1 MATLSKANMVTGN
14 TITAADV
21 TQLVDAFTAGGG
33 YSVSISGSV
42 TGSAT
47 SASFAT
53 TASYS
58 ETATSS
64 SFATTASYSETSV
77 SSSFATTSSIAY
89 GVQYTSLSPSW
100 GSFPPSS
107 PLPITSVTAD
117 LIVVN
122 AAGSIGLAFGAGYEG
137 QKIKLITDPAIS
149 EIEATNVSITAS
161 GQVNGL
167 NTRTVSAGF
176 PSTLDQLSLVQ
187 AMQSCEFYYI
197 GGEWQFVGNLA
208 TP

>member
-64 SFATTASYSETSV
+64 SFATT
-77 SSSFATTSSIAY
+77 SSIAY
-89 GVQYTSLSPSW
+89 SVQYTSLSPSW

-107 PLPITSVTAD
+107 PLPITSATAD

-122 AAGSIGLAFGAGYEG
+122 TAGSIGLSFGAGYEG
-137 QKIKLITDPAIS
+137 QKLKLITDPATS
-149 EIEATNVSITAS
+149 EINATNVSISAS
-161 GQVNGL
+161 GQVLGL
-167 NTRTVSAGF
+167 NTITVSAGS
-176 PSTLDQLSLVQ
+176 PSTLDQLSLVTQ
-187 AMQSCEFYYI
+187 MQSCEFYYI
-197 GGEWQFVGNLA
+197 GGKWQFVGNLA

>member
-58 ETATSS
+58 ETATS
-64 SFATTASYSETSV
+64 ASYVKDRKSV
-77 SSSFATTSSIAY
+77 
-89 GVQYTSLSPSW
+89 V
-100 GSFPPSS
+100 
-107 PLPITSVTAD
+107 
-117 LIVVN
+117 
-122 AAGSIGLAFGAGYEG
+122 
-137 QKIKLITDPAIS
+137 
-149 EIEATNVSITAS
+149 
-161 GQVNGL
+161 
-167 NTRTVSAGF
+167 
-176 PSTLDQLSLVQ
+176 
-187 AMQSCEFYYI
+187 
-197 GGEWQFVGNLA
+197 
-208 TP
+208 

>member
-58 ETATSS
+58 ET
-64 SFATTASYSETSV
+64 SV

-107 PLPITSVTAD
+107 PLPITSATAD
-117 LIVVN
+117 LIIVN
-122 AAGSIGLAFGAGYEG
+122 TAGSIGLSFGAGYDG
-137 QKIKLITDPAIS
+137 QKLKLITDPATS
-149 EIEATNVSITAS
+149 EITAVNVSITSS
-161 GQVNGL
+161 GQVLGL
-167 NTRTVSAGF
+167 NTRTVSAGS
-176 PSTLDQLSLVQ
+176 PSTLDQLSLLQ
-187 AMQSCEFYYI
+187 TMQSCEFYYI
-197 GGEWQFVGNLA
+197 GGKWQFVGNLA

>member
-64 SFATTASYSETSV
+64 SFATT
-77 SSSFATTSSIAY
+77 SSIAY
-89 GVQYTSLSPSW
+89 SVQYTSLSPSW

-107 PLPITSVTAD
+107 PLPITSATAD
-117 LIVVN
+117 LIIVN
-122 AAGSIGLAFGAGYEG
+122 TAGSIGLSFGAGYEG
-137 QKIKLITDPAIS
+137 QKIKLITDPSTS
-149 EIEATNVSITAS
+149 EINATNVSISAS
-161 GQVNGL
+161 GQVLGL
-167 NTRTVSAGF
+167 NTITVSAGS
-176 PSTLDQLSLVQ
+176 PSTLDQLSLVTQ
-187 AMQSCEFYYI
+187 MQSCEFYYI
-197 GGEWQFVGNLA
+197 GGKWQFVGNLA

>member
-64 SFATTASYSETSV
+64 SFATT
-77 SSSFATTSSIAY
+77 SSIAY

-100 GSFPPSS
+100 GSFSPSS
-107 PLPITSVTAD
+107 PLPITSATAD

-122 AAGSIGLAFGAGYEG
+122 AAGSIGLSFGAGYEG
-137 QKIKLITDPAIS
+137 QKIKLITDPSTS
-149 EIEATNVSITAS
+149 EINATNVSISAS
-161 GQVNGL
+161 GQVLGL
-167 NTRTVSAGF
+167 NTITVSAGS
-176 PSTLDQLSLVQ
+176 PSTLDQLSLVTQ
-187 AMQSCEFYYI
+187 MQSCEFYYI
-197 GGEWQFVGNLA
+197 GGKWQFVGNLA

>member
-64 SFATTASYSETSV
+64 SFS
-77 SSSFATTSSIAY
+77 TTSSVAY
-89 GVQYTSLSPSW
+89 SIQYTSLSPSW
-100 GSFPPSS
+100 GSFPPAS
-107 PLPITSVTAD
+107 PLPITSATAD

-122 AAGSIGLAFGAGYEG
+122 TGGAIGLSFGAEYEG
-137 QKIKLITDPAIS
+137 QKLKLITDPATS
-149 EIEATNVSITAS
+149 EITAGNVSITS
-161 GQVNGL
+161 SINVFGL
-167 NTRTVSAGF
+167 NNRASTPGSPT
-176 PSTLDQLSLVQ
+176 TLDQLSLTQ
-187 AMQSCEFYYI
+187 TMQSCEFYHI
-197 GGEWQFVGNLA
+197 NGSWQFVGNLA

>member
-58 ETATSS
+58 ETATSAS
-64 SFATTASYSETSV
+64 YINTISDQDVSVLSAPPLPQDLKLVAGSVQLNSGTATTGTYGALAGKAIGVNAFGSV
-77 SSSFATTSSIAY
+77 SYFGGATTGAQGIDLLIDATGSIVVTEVGGNSNDRVSFLIAY
-89 GVQYTSLSPSW
+89 
-100 GSFPPSS
+100 F
-107 PLPITSVTAD
+107 
-117 LIVVN
+117 
-122 AAGSIGLAFGAGYEG
+122 
-137 QKIKLITDPAIS
+137 
-149 EIEATNVSITAS
+149 
-161 GQVNGL
+161 
-167 NTRTVSAGF
+167 
-176 PSTLDQLSLVQ
+176 
-187 AMQSCEFYYI
+187 
-197 GGEWQFVGNLA
+197 
-208 TP
+208 